1 MSEMT
6 PVNGSFTVPPDQ
18 DFDTVT
24 FQGSMQQVLQEK
36 YLEKWGG
43 LSPEMALSK
52 MLWLHGELG
61 EASDIMKKQ
70 GNGAIMTDEAVRR
83 KFVEELCDALMYF
96 NDVLLCYGITPEE
109 FITLF
114 RL

>member
-1 MSEMT
+1 MSDLT
-6 PVNGSFTVPPDQ
+6 FTQ
-18 DFDTVT
+18 
-24 FQGSMQQVLQEK
+24 MQQMQQELQEK

-70 GNGAIMTDEAVRR
+70 GNGAIMTDETVRR
-83 KFVEELCDALMYF
+83 KFVEEMCDALMYF

-109 FITLF
+109 LTEVYTGKF
-114 RL
+114 RTNMNRW

>member
-1 MSEMT
+1 MSDLTFTEM
-6 PVNGSFTVPPDQ
+6 Q
-18 DFDTVT
+18 
-24 FQGSMQQVLQEK
+24 QMQQVLQEK

-70 GNGAIMTDEAVRR
+70 GNAAIMTDEAVRR

-109 FITLF
+109 LTEVYAEKF
-114 RL
+114 RTNMERW

>member
-1 MSEMT
+1 M
-6 PVNGSFTVPPDQ
+6 PDL
-18 DFDTVT
+18 T
-24 FQGSMQQVLQEK
+24 FAQMQQMQQVLQEK

-61 EASDIMKKQ
+61 EASDVMKKQ
-70 GNGAIMTDEAVRR
+70 GNAAIMGDEAVRR
-83 KFVEELCDALMYF
+83 KFVEEMCDALMYF

-109 FITLF
+109 LTQVYTEKF
-114 RL
+114 RTNMNRW

>member
-1 MSEMT
+1 MSDLTFTEM
-6 PVNGSFTVPPDQ
+6 Q
-18 DFDTVT
+18 
-24 FQGSMQQVLQEK
+24 QMQQVLQEK

-43 LSPEMALSK
+43 LSPDMALSK

-61 EASDIMKKQ
+61 EASDIMKKR

-109 FITLF
+109 LTEVYAEKF
-114 RL
+114 RTNMNRW